1 MSVVTSHRRLGLLF
15 QQQQLNNH
23 KSPEAQNYQLQ
34 LPTSAPTPHERSE
47 SRSGTSNQDGT
58 ARAVCLCADPKVVAD
73 NHTNQPGS
81 FSGSSRDLSPR
92 PASGAPGPR
101 VPFDGTRSICHAC
114 WHRIDS
120 DIRNQHR
127 SPSPAILPAVGAS
140 VNVPQFTRVANTS
153 RHCMMTRCNNLQL
166 RRVPNSIKVYLLS
179 YFGLYIPDQ
188 ARICQL
194 HLQNTSLEE
203 FSEITAHQHTDFN
216 VDSFVDMVNMYTR
229 ALESRSRLDLE
240 NINEV
245 SEDDLRYWTGLNH
258 SQFEQL
264 FQQVPSLHRQSVT
277 PRTDLGVYLCK
288 IRTGEPNT
296 RLCTTFGL
304 AKTTLRR
311 KLHLARECLLADF
324 VPVHIWL
331 DHITRTE
338 PIEDKPFH
346 YFFEEGDVLI
356 LDRGFRDA
364 IVSLEEHG
372 YVAYLP
378 PSKQRN
384 ETQLTTEAA
393 NKSRLITMCRWVV
406 ETVNG
411 KFKNSFKIFRDR
423 MFNNTLTK
431 IFTDFKIAAALI
443 NCFQEPYEDSRY
455 TDDFIASINR
465 NTHKTNLLAAYVLEN
480 NLNRQRASFIRLDAN
495 NPEVSDFPE
504 LTYEDLIKFAI
515 GTYHLKIALSYCSEH
530 TKRTGVYEIEVDVN
544 NLEMV
549 TNYQRKTDKGF
560 YSKEKLQEAMRAVQN
575 GELSG
580 YKAARLY
587 NIPRMTIM
595 DHVKNKRGKSDT
607 LARNTALSRE
617 VERKL
622 ASYLHLMERYGFGLT
637 RDEVLEMVGEY
648 VRINKISTPFNGRPG
663 NDRFNAFKKRNNLS
677 VKKPQAVEYARKR
690 AVDPFLI
697 YPYFDLL
704 EDY

>member
-1 MSVVTSHRRLGLLF
+1 
-15 QQQQLNNH
+15 
-23 KSPEAQNYQLQ
+23 
-34 LPTSAPTPHERSE
+34 
-47 SRSGTSNQDGT
+47 
-58 ARAVCLCADPKVVAD
+58 
-73 NHTNQPGS
+73 
-81 FSGSSRDLSPR
+81 
-92 PASGAPGPR
+92 
-101 VPFDGTRSICHAC
+101 
-114 WHRIDS
+114 
-120 DIRNQHR
+120 
-127 SPSPAILPAVGAS
+127 
-140 VNVPQFTRVANTS
+140 
-153 RHCMMTRCNNLQL
+153 MTRCNNLQL

-179 YFGLYIPDQ
+179 YFGLYIPDR

-203 FSEITAHQHTDFN
+203 FPEITAHQHTDFN

-304 AKTTLRR
+304 AETTLRR

-324 VPVHIWL
+324 VPVHIGL

-338 PIEDKPFH
+338 VISRNRILPNYIFGSNASSKPLIICDGTYLFVEKSSNFLFQRVSYSLHKYRNLIKPFLIVCADGHILDVIGPYAATTTDAAIMKQILQNHDQPIEDNPFH
-346 YFFEEGDVLI
+346 YFFEEGDILI

-384 ETQLTTEAA
+384 ETQLTTEET

-411 KFKNSFKIFRDR
+411 KFKNSFKIFRDK
-423 MFNNTLTK
+423 MFKNTLTK
-431 IFTDFKIAAALI
+431 TFTDFKIAAALI
-443 NCFQEPYEDSRY
+443 NCFQKPYEDSRY

-465 NTHKTNLLAAYVLEN
+465 NIHKTNLLAAYVLEN
-480 NLNRQRASFIRLDAN
+480 NLNRQRASFIRLDAH

-515 GTYHLKIALSYCSEH
+515 GTYHLKIARSYCSEH
-530 TKRTGVYEIEVDVN
+530 TKRTGVYEIEYLPKKPN
-544 NLEMV
+544 
-549 TNYQRKTDKGF
+549 KWGF
-560 YSKEKLQEAMRAVQN
+560 KLHVLCDLMGHAHKFKVYYSGQLNSEKLPDEPDLGATGNVVVRLLRGVPKRQN
-575 GELSG
+575 HIIFFDNFCTSLPLVVSLAKAGIHSG
-580 YKAARLY
+580 NCATKQ
-587 NIPRMTIM
+587 
-595 DHVKNKRGKSDT
+595 DT
-607 LARNTALSRE
+607 
-617 VERKL
+617 K
-622 ASYLHLMERYGFGLT
+622 
-637 RDEVLEMVGEY
+637 
-648 VRINKISTPFNGRPG
+648 
-663 NDRFNAFKKRNNLS
+663 
-677 VKKPQAVEYARKR
+677 
-690 AVDPFLI
+690 
-697 YPYFDLL
+697 
-704 EDY
+704 